1 MSNQVQQQPQQQQ
14 QPDPTDPTAYYD
26 QFWKYAGY
34 YGEEAARKYY
44 GAWSPPVGTKNPN
57 DSSSNNAPL
66 APPTA
71 EQTNNQQSRHD
82 SSNQTKIAAED
93 SSKRGVSNL
102 PAWMTAGK

>member
-1 MSNQVQQQPQQQQ
+1 MVKRPRENTTVL
-14 QPDPTDPTAYYD
+14 
-26 QFWKYAGY
+26 
-34 YGEEAARKYY
+34 
-44 GAWSPPVGTKNPN
+44 GALFVGTKNPN

-66 APPTA
+66 ALPTA